1 MTQRQLRHQSIG
13 GVSGKPQFWAT
24 LHYWPVSQP
33 ASQSLFS
40 EVVVS
45 ASVNFGK
52 AFGILVSF
60 RNFLRLVSFVYFLSL
75 KELSSMVKEGIFNI
89 GETA

>member
-1 MTQRQLRHQSIG
+1 MTVQQVRKSLVPDISYDLCT
-13 GVSGKPQFWAT
+13 SEEE
-24 LHYWPVSQP
+24 PV
-33 ASQSLFS
+33 
-40 EVVVS
+40 
-45 ASVNFGK
+45 N
-52 AFGILVSF
+52 LVSF